1 MFFICILDDE
11 INEELIPW
19 KQSLDFQFKVIGST
33 LVRLE
38 QTSCPMAECLIGDL
52 VTDAM
57 VYAVVY

>member
-19 KQSLDFQFKVIGST
+19 KKSLDFQFKVIGST

-38 QTSCPMAECLIGDL
+38 QTTCPMTECLIGNL